1 MGTPWYTTRER
12 VKEALDSGDSA
23 RNNKKVDRACR
34 SATESVDTL
43 CGRYFWPHVGT
54 FYFDWPSQA
63 SPSLYRLWVPD
74 LISLTSLTSGGVTIS
89 ASDYF
94 LYPSNAPAR
103 GEPYRW
109 IEIDRSNLGTFAAGD
124 TAQRNIAVTGTWGY
138 PGSTEP
144 AGTLAAAIVDTT
156 STEVAVS
163 DSAAIGIGDL
173 IKVDTEYMIVTSK
186 SLLTT
191 GQTVQVAMTAT
202 ASGTTCAVTDG
213 TVFVEG
219 ETIAVD
225 SERMLVEDI
234 AGNSLIVRRAYDGS
248 TLAAHDGS
256 TIYVPRTLTVERGAC
271 GSTAATHLLTA
282 TVSRYLVPGPVA
294 TLATAEALN
303 ILISDSSGWARNPGE
318 GVSSRPASGVGL
330 PQLRKQVE
338 DGYASVTYRGAI

>member
-1 MGTPWYTTRER
+1 
-12 VKEALDSGDSA
+12 
-23 RNNKKVDRACR
+23 
-34 SATESVDTL
+34 
-43 CGRYFWPHVGT
+43 
-54 FYFDWPSQA
+54 
-63 SPSLYRLWVPD
+63 
-74 LISLTSLTSGGVTIS
+74 
-89 ASDYF
+89 
-94 LYPSNAPAR
+94 
-103 GEPYRW
+103 
-109 IEIDRSNLGTFAAGD
+109 
-124 TAQRNIAVTGTWGY
+124 
-138 PGSTEP
+138 
-144 AGTLAAAIVDTT
+144 
-156 STEVAVS
+156 
-163 DSAAIGIGDL
+163 
-173 IKVDTEYMIVTSK
+173 
-186 SLLTT
+186 
-191 GQTVQVAMTAT
+191 
-202 ASGTTCAVTDG
+202 
-213 TVFVEG
+213 VFVEG

-338 DGYASVTYRGAI
+338 DGYASVTYRGAV

>member
-34 SATESVDTL
+34 SATDSVDTL

-63 SPSLYRLWVPD
+63 SPTLHRLWVPD
-74 LISLTSLTSGGVTIS
+74 LISLTSLTSGGVAIS
-89 ASDYF
+89 ASDYM
-94 LYPSNAPAR
+94 LYPANAPAR

-109 IEIDRSNLGTFAAGD
+109 IEIDRSTLGTFEHGD
-124 TAQRNIAVTGTWGY
+124 TAQRNIVATGTWGY
-138 PGSTEP
+138 PASTEA
-144 AGTLAAAIVDTT
+144 AGTLAAAIVDTLAGG
-156 STEVAVS
+156 VAVS

-173 IKVDTEYMIVTSK
+173 ILVDTEYMIVLSK
-186 SLLTT
+186 SLLTS
-191 GQTVQVAMTAT
+191 GQTLQVAMTAT
-202 ASGTTCAVTDG
+202 ASGTTCAVADG
-213 TVFVEG
+213 TAFAEG
-219 ETIAVD
+219 ETITLD
-225 SERMLVEDI
+225 SERMLIEDI
-234 AGNSLIVRRAYDGS
+234 AGNNLIVRRAYDGS

-256 TIYVPRTLTVERGAC
+256 TIYVPRALVVERGAC
-271 GSTAATHLLTA
+271 GSAAATHLVAA
-282 TVSRYLVPGPVA
+282 TVSRYLFPGPVS

-303 ILISDSSGWARNPGE
+303 ILLSDSSGWARNPGE

-338 DGYASVTYRGAI
+338 DAYASVTYRGAV